1 MICIVSIAKNRL
13 NYHKDS
19 IFNAF
24 PRNITEF
31 YFCKK
36 KLLVFITTYD
46 VRIVRLEKDFKKY
59 KIT

>member
-36 KLLVFITTYD
+36 KLLVFITTD
-46 VRIVRLEKDFKKY
+46 NDENRKA
-59 KIT
+59 